1 MENFKNYAIAALA
14 ACTIIVSSASD
25 KIRTAKK
32 DLNTFAGQQKDT
44 LSTEQFIKQL
54 SVSSAKEINLS
65 KLAKKKSK
73 NSKVR
78 EYAVKAMDASI
89 LLYSDLKPF
98 ADPRNITLADSTTF
112 VPEQHISALKKAGHN
127 DFDRQYLSITI
138 EDHNQVIALLEKGAM
153 FGDTSI
159 VNFSNKQLTVFR
171 RNLEEANFLSKQVSK
186 KKMTA
191 KNTGKEN
198 VINQ

>member
-1 MENFKNYAIAALA
+1 MENFRNYAIATLA
-14 ACTIIVSSASD
+14 ACAIAVNSTSNNTQTVE
-25 KIRTAKK
+25 K
-32 DLNTFAGQQKDT
+32 DLNILISQQRDT

-54 SVSSAKEINLS
+54 STYSAKEINLS

-89 LLYSDLKPF
+89 MVYSDLKPF
-98 ADPRNITLADSTTF
+98 AEPRNITLADSTTF
-112 VPEQHISALKKAGHN
+112 VPDQLISVLKKANHN

-138 EDHNQVIALLEKGAM
+138 EDHNQTISLLEKGAM
-153 FGDTSI
+153 FGDTAI
-159 VNFSNKQLTVFR
+159 VSFANKQLVVFR
-171 RNLEEANFLSKQVSK
+171 RNLEEANFLSKQVGN

-191 KNTGKEN
+191 DKPRKEKMR
-198 VINQ
+198 